1 MAHPD
6 LRKIFDKQKLASIN
20 MPFPEAA
27 VRKGW
32 LRSLEKLLNE
42 HGDNLANAIEQDFG
56 SRSIDET
63 RLLELFTSF
72 AGIRHS
78 RKKLA
83 KWMRARRRP
92 ISMMFQPAKGQILY
106 QPLGVVGVIVPWNY
120 PLYLAIGPIV
130 SALSAG
136 NRVMV
141 KMSESTSVFGE
152 QFEEVMKQYFA
163 EDLVTIINGDVE
175 VAKEFTKLPFD
186 HLLYTGSTEVGKLV
200 MAEAAKNLT
209 PVTLELGGKSPT
221 LIDRNSDLKNAA
233 KRIIFGKLVNAGQT
247 CVAPDYVLVP
257 EDKLEEFVS
266 HCRNA
271 AAGYYP
277 DWKNQDYTSI
287 IDERQYQRQLALVE
301 EMKQVGAR
309 LESLLPGEDR
319 DSDRKIL
326 PRIVI
331 NPDRSTRVMQEE
343 IFGPLLPIISYNTLS
358 EAIAWVNDGERPL
371 ALYFFSKSDKNI
383 AQVLKQTHAGGV
395 AINECI
401 LHLAQEELPFGGI
414 GPSGMGHYHGEEGFI
429 TFSKAKSVFYQ
440 SKINGAGLLTPPYK
454 GLSGKLIK
462 FFMKFA

>member
-1 MAHPD
+1 MAH
-6 LRKIFDKQKLASIN
+6 LELSKIFEKQKLAAGK
-20 MPFPEAA
+20 MPFPEVA

-32 LRSLEKLLNE
+32 LTSLEKLLDQ
-42 HGDNLANAIEQDFG
+42 HGDNLANAIAQDFG
-56 SRSIDET
+56 CRSVDET

-78 RKKLA
+78 RKKLS
-83 KWMRARRRP
+83 KWMRPKRRP

-120 PLYLAIGPIV
+120 PLYLAIGPMIA
-130 SALSAG
+130 ALAAG

-141 KMSESTSVFGE
+141 KMSESTPVFGE
-152 QFEEVMKQYFA
+152 QFAEVMKQYFP

-186 HLLYTGSTEVGKLV
+186 HLLYTGSTQVGKLV

-221 LIDRNSDLKNAA
+221 LIDRDSNLKNAA
-233 KRIIFGKLVNAGQT
+233 KRVVFGKLVNAGQT

-266 HCRNA
+266 LCRNA
-271 AAGYYP
+271 AAEYYP

-287 IDERQYQRQLALVE
+287 IDERQYQRQLGLVE
-301 EMKQVGAR
+301 EMKQVNVR
-309 LESLLPGEDR
+309 IEPLLPGDDR
-319 DSDRKIL
+319 DSDRKVV
-326 PRIVI
+326 PRMVI

-358 EAIAWVNDGERPL
+358 DAIAWVNAGERPL
-371 ALYFFSKSDKNI
+371 ALYFFSKNDKNI

-414 GPSGMGHYHGEEGFI
+414 GSSGMGHYHGEEGFI

-462 FFMKFA
+462 FFMKIA